1 MFSYNVSV
9 IVIRNLKHFIAIL
22 TLHIHNIYIEDI
34 SFYSY
39 KLITKFNFITF
50 GYDLAVFICKTN

>member
-1 MFSYNVSV
+1 MFSYIFSV

-22 TLHIHNIYIEDI
+22 TFEDI